1 MTRLPTN
8 GTHLMWALDIGN
20 VMDRSYRETFESRA
34 LKWAG
39 TAKRGRVRIE
49 ADVPRGGG
57 MAIAVRSAA
66 TKQELGDRPW
76 REVRGK
82 KFALLPGDRVLQYR
96 ATFSSDNGDRYP
108 VLDRVEIR
116 FDD

>member
-34 LKWAG
+34 LEWTGKAS
-39 TAKRGRVRIE
+39 RGRVKVR

-57 MAIAVRSAA
+57 LSISVRAASAR
-66 TKQELGDRPW
+66 KQLASRPW
-76 REVRGK
+76 QAVGGR
-82 KFALLPGDRVLQYR
+82 KFTLLPGDRVLQYR

-108 VLDRVEIR
+108 VLDRVEIKLT
-116 FDD
+116 D